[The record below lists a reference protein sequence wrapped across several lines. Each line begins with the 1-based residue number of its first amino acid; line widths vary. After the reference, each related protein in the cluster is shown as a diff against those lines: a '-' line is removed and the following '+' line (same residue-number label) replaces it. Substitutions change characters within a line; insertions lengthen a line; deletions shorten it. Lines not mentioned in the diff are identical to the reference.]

1 MIILLIVEHLLGC
14 VTDFKTSVTN
24 IVTGNMISMWS
35 FEPQKQRI
43 SRWEKED
50 PVDTDENDPRHPYYA
65 RYDFPGPIPKTGNN
79 HHVSGYVFVL
89 AGCKLFHHQKI
100 VFEMIQAYHRAEHE
114 QDDNSNDS
122 DFGFRPFFTTKSA
135 GNIMLPVTNIV
146 TDL

>member
-1 MIILLIVEHLLGC
+1 M
-14 VTDFKTSVTN
+14 
-24 IVTGNMISMWS
+24 
-35 FEPQKQRI
+35 
-43 SRWEKED
+43 
-50 PVDTDENDPRHPYYA
+50 DTDENDPRHPYYA
-65 RYDFPGPIPKTGNN
+65 RYDFPDPIPKTGNN

-135 GNIMLPVTNIV
+135 GNIMLSITNIV
-146 TDL
+146 IDNIKSITLQMLSITITMLPMLLICYRFYLML